1 MSAKKK
7 TNKSNKAK
15 VKTES
20 STVEESTTLK
30 PVDKQGL
37 YKEGTTLNNIKI
49 QEIKTRDDQKIFSF
63 LKGMS
68 EEVGFGTLNFS
79 ATIKG
84 GKIVNI
90 KQIEK
95 ITSFNINS

>member
-7 TNKSNKAK
+7 TNKTSKP
-15 VKTES
+15 KTES

-30 PVDKQGL
+30 PVDKHGL
-37 YKEGTTLNNIKI
+37 YKEGTTLNSIKI
-49 QEIKTRDDQKIFSF
+49 QPIKTRDDQKIFSF
-63 LKGMS
+63 IKGVA
-68 EEVGFGTLNFS
+68 EDIDFGTLNFS

-95 ITSFNINS
+95 ITSFNIRS